1 MSSQIKNGL
10 WRLILQVLMST
21 EVDFRGRMI
30 GEDATENAS
39 MRVPAEKASMTSEET
54 VELSNS
60 LCSSHLLYHHCHII
74 ANFTSESKINY
85 VPKRF
90 VSFRPGAS
98 SSSSRLDT

>member
-10 WRLILQVLMST
+10 WRLILPVLMST
-21 EVDFRGRMI
+21 EVDFRGWKI
-30 GEDATENAS
+30 AENATENAS
-39 MRVPAEKASMTSEET
+39 MTVPAEKGSMTSEET

-60 LCSSHLLYHHCHII
+60 FCPSHLLYHDCHII
-74 ANFTSESKINY
+74 ADFIPESKTNY

-90 VSFRPGAS
+90 VSFRLGAC

>member
-10 WRLILQVLMST
+10 WRLILQLLMST

-39 MRVPAEKASMTSEET
+39 TRVPTEKGSMTSEET

-60 LCSSHLLYHHCHII
+60 LCSSHLL
-74 ANFTSESKINY
+74 
-85 VPKRF
+85 
-90 VSFRPGAS
+90 
-98 SSSSRLDT
+98 